1 MFGAVH
7 QGHIGIPSEM
17 EVAPRYTLLTPGM
30 DGAAIF
36 STGAKKRVQKQKI
49 GETDFPMAFL

>member
-17 EVAPRYTLLTPGM
+17 EVAQRYTLLTPGM
-30 DGAAIF
+30 DGAVFLAPSGALIAIP
-36 STGAKKRVQKQKI
+36 TY
-49 GETDFPMAFL
+49 